1 MSSAPM
7 TLKKRIVT
15 IIAGIGFLGFMGSQ
29 IQGMVVEGM
38 RTTQQQEQQ
47 ARQGNEQAL
56 QQLQVQENGYEAV
69 LEREPNNENALEGLV
84 QTRIN
89 MKDYEGAVKPLE
101 KLVELNP
108 EREDYQRVLGQLR
121 QETSQEKSSSK
132 NKTRNSY
139 E

>member
-1 MSSAPM
+1 
-7 TLKKRIVT
+7 
-15 IIAGIGFLGFMGSQ
+15 
-29 IQGMVVEGM
+29 
-38 RTTQQQEQQ
+38 
-47 ARQGNEQAL
+47 
-56 QQLQVQENGYEAV
+56 
-69 LEREPNNENALEGLV
+69 
-84 QTRIN
+84 